1 MHANWMNQ
9 KVLIF
14 TESERIEG
22 TIRHGQGIRLSD
34 YFNASVHRENPF
46 VNLCEATVTSLK
58 TGEIIFEGDF
68 FMLARTRITMVMP
81 GGAEPIRN
89 GRPSE
94 ADQRIGAELQGARA
108 R

>member
-1 MHANWMNQ
+1 MNANWSNQ

-14 TESERIEG
+14 TDGERIEG
-22 TIRHGQGIRLSD
+22 TIRHGHGIRLSD

-46 VNLCEATVTSLK
+46 VNLCDATITCLK
-58 TGEIIFEGDF
+58 TGQILFKGDF
-68 FMLARTRITMVMP
+68 FMLARSRITMVMP
-81 GGAEPIRN
+81 GASEPIRN

-94 ADQRIGAELQGARA
+94 AEQRVGAEKEFARG